1 MIPCQQTILNSIWDP
16 SIRRRSTIHQQ
27 NLLRNF
33 MSQLYLFR
41 PPSSTH
47 LIFRTGTRQF
57 PINQQELRCILRE
70 HDDTGWDGGWLVATI
85 HVRTKTHDRKTRRIV
100 NPPSLCIVARPGECL
115 ESSSSSQAEFLRV
128 FIARPCHLRKSSA
141 YILERGSTGL
151 RREEIPQASI
161 TAAQLRRSI
170 VSIF

>member
-1 MIPCQQTILNSIWDP
+1 
-16 SIRRRSTIHQQ
+16 
-27 NLLRNF
+27 

-85 HVRTKTHDRKTRRIV
+85 HRRTKTHDRKTRRIV
-100 NPPSLCIVARPGECL
+100 NPPSLCIVASASLVPGNAWSRRRVKPNSCGFL
-115 ESSSSSQAEFLRV
+115 LPALATCESRAHIFWSEGAQDCAEKRFHR
-128 FIARPCHLRKSSA
+128 
-141 YILERGSTGL
+141 
-151 RREEIPQASI
+151 
-161 TAAQLRRSI
+161 RRSPRRSF
-170 VSIF
+170 VDRSFRFFN